1 MYPVNQVIVGG
12 SDPIFNSMAD
22 IDNQIKAMESYK
34 LKLQQLKQ
42 QSQAAPSKFIWDDID
57 VEISALTN
65 EQKQLLLQDNAYADN
80 YLRIQEL
87 VNKELINLIKD
98 KIESSKEGSELLKN
112 QLSLV
117 KTLKQKI
124 IEDTNREMQ
133 TFKQFRE
140 YSKTHPEVTYQ
151 EFLKENM

>member
-57 VEISALTN
+57 IEISALTN